1 LDKEIPKY
9 YNKIESVQLCF
20 STDPF
25 MMGYPE
31 VKEMSLK
38 IIKLLNDN
46 KIKCRVL
53 TKGILP
59 TELGELSKENEYG
72 ISIVSLSD

>member
-1 LDKEIPKY
+1 
-9 YNKIESVQLCF
+9 
-20 STDPF
+20 

-31 VKEMSLK
+31 VMKMSLK

-46 KIKCRVL
+46 GINCRIL

-59 TELGELSKENEYG
+59 TELGELSKKNEYG
-72 ISIVSLSD
+72 ISIVSLNNEYRIKY